1 MKSNKKDN
9 IVNALD
15 NLELYQRVIQF
26 TKIGNQAVHKAQ
38 EENRKLGIPNVY
50 GKNGKI
56 YFELPDGTITT
67 ESPWDS
73 IKPKK

>member
-9 IVNALD
+9 IVNVLD

-50 GKNGKI
+50 GRNGKV

-67 ESPWDS
+67 ESPWE
-73 IKPKK
+73 KLEK